1 MQTVDWK
8 SIEKAKALVI
18 GHDPRL
24 QKSDTIAD
32 YALFANYF
40 FENKPIIYS
49 ELQKFK
55 LSKSTFDQITE
66 ITHGIITPKKIYIT
80 NLCNVPLP
88 HASKGKTVLIPEIE
102 AIKGLENIQNILKE
116 NPTIEYIFP
125 MSLQVNY
132 WLQRLDFYNSNTD
145 FVKET
150 EPKTKGLECIN
161 PYFEPKKTKTFL
173 KICGNQ
179 YQSKNGNQ
187 IIIPILHSKNYP
199 IKGNFST
206 YQENYKHISN
216 YFKFIKDEDI

>member
-1 MQTVDWK
+1 MRTVDWK
-8 SIEKAKALVI
+8 SKEKAKALVI

-40 FENKPIIYS
+40 FENKPKNYS

-55 LSKSTFDQITE
+55 LAKSTFDQITE
-66 ITHGIITPKKIYIT
+66 ITNGIITTEEVYIT
-80 NLCNVPLP
+80 NLCNVSLP
-88 HASKGKTVLIPEIE
+88 HAPKGKTVLIPEIE
-102 AIKGLENIQNILKE
+102 AIEGLKNIQSILKE

-132 WLQRLDFYNSNTD
+132 WLQKLGFYNSNTD
-145 FVKET
+145 FVKEA

-161 PYFEPKKTKTFL
+161 PYFDPKKAKTFL
-173 KICGNQ
+173 IICGNQ
-179 YQSKNGNQ
+179 YTSKNGNQ

-199 IKGNFST
+199 IKGNFSV
-206 YQENYKHISN
+206 YQENYKHINN
-216 YFKFIKDEDI
+216 YFIR